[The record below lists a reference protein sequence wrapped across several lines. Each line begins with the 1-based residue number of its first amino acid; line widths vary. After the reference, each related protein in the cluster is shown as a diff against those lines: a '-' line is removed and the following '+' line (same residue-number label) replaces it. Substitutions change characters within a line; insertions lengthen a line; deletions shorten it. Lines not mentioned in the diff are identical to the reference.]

1 MGSVPQPVFGQWFGI
16 EKLVRECQNG
26 DNENIQPNEIVNIQS
41 KVSEPGEEHSLLIES
56 DSIEKRIEELKR
68 IQCRHKDLE
77 IDYLEKRAKLKDDY
91 LNGCK
96 VVHEQGWNEF
106 LLSKL
111 KTTEVLADEDWRL
124 IHPAKYQNW
133 FRDLY
138 KERFEIVNGATEVRE
153 LNTKGGVPE
162 FWLKAMKN
170 NEVLAEEITERDEGA
185 LKYLQD
191 IEWRRLGSRARGGF
205 ELKFIFAHNPYFENS
220 SLLKQFTH
228 EQTSA
233 SEINWRHGQ
242 SLTHKL
248 IVKPG
253 KRGKP
258 MSKTCESF
266 FNFFTSRSVPHPTED
281 TYPYT
286 PSKATV
292 EGFKAQL
299 RYDFH
304 IGKIIR
310 DKIIPHAIAWVTKE
324 ALQKSSEFHDL
335 EDGMDECDGNEDDD
349 ERDINF
355 GGWGIFWFLLLS
367 IQDRRHG
374 F

>member
-68 IQCRHKDLE
+68 IQCRHKDHE

-124 IHPAKYQNW
+124 IHPVSYRVKKYRVLKRDFLRERARLEAKYQNW

-170 NEVLAEEITERDEGA
+170 NEVLAD
-185 LKYLQD
+185 Y
-191 IEWRRLGSRARGGF
+191 RA
-205 ELKFIFAHNPYFENS
+205 
-220 SLLKQFTH
+220 
-228 EQTSA
+228 
-233 SEINWRHGQ
+233 
-242 SLTHKL
+242 
-248 IVKPG
+248 
-253 KRGKP
+253 
-258 MSKTCESF
+258 
-266 FNFFTSRSVPHPTED
+266 
-281 TYPYT
+281 
-286 PSKATV
+286 
-292 EGFKAQL
+292 
-299 RYDFH
+299 
-304 IGKIIR
+304 
-310 DKIIPHAIAWVTKE
+310 
-324 ALQKSSEFHDL
+324 
-335 EDGMDECDGNEDDD
+335 
-349 ERDINF
+349 
-355 GGWGIFWFLLLS
+355 
-367 IQDRRHG
+367 
-374 F
+374 